1 MADINI
7 LAPFIFSFEGNFANI
22 PQDKGGPT
30 NKGVTINTWKAYGY
44 DKNGDG
50 VIDIE
55 DIKLITNEDA
65 TIIMKKFFW
74 DLYKADYIN
83 DQSVANILVDWLWMS
98 GKPAITLTQK
108 LVGVTADGIVGP
120 KTLHA
125 INSRNPQKLFDAIK
139 KRRIVFYD
147 TICRNRP
154 ANNMFKK
161 GWLRRLDHIK
171 YGSLTYADNKTKIA
185 F

>member
-7 LAPFIFSFEGNFANI
+7 LAPFIFSFEGGYANI
-22 PQDKGGPT
+22 PGDAGGPT
-30 NKGVTINTWKAYGY
+30 NKGVTINTWKTYGY

-50 VIDIE
+50 IITME
-55 DIKLITNEDA
+55 DIKLITDEDA

-74 DLYKADYIN
+74 DLYKADYIK

-108 LVGVTADGIVGP
+108 LIGTTADGIVGP
-120 KTLHA
+120 KTLNA
-125 INSRNPQKLFDAIK
+125 INGRNPQKLFDAIK
-139 KRRIVFYD
+139 KRRLVYYD

-154 ANNMFKK
+154 VNNMFKK
-161 GWLRRLDHIK
+161 GWLRRLDNIK
-171 YGSLTYADNKTKIA
+171 YGSLTYADQKTVVK